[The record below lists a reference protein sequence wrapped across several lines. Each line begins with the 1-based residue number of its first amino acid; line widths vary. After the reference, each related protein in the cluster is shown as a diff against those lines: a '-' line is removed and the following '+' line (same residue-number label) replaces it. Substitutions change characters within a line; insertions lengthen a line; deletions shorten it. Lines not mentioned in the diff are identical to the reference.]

1 MRNGRKFKPVMNRL
15 FCVLACL
22 LIAGCASLNSDRVDR
37 RNFAIDTYFP
47 TPNEA
52 RLAEAR
58 GRRYL
63 NQNASRRGAGTPY
76 LAIDAAIIFPE
87 DVQNLWSK
95 LINSE
100 TTASVFSHGAEDLS
114 LDDFVLYG
122 VVIFDTRTGHLV
134 STGGYVVADLP
145 ERGEIARFGSY
156 FARFIGSAQ

>member
-1 MRNGRKFKPVMNRL
+1 MNRL

-58 GRRYL
+58 GRAYL
-63 NQNASRRGAGTPY
+63 NQHGSRPGAPY
-76 LAIDAAIIFPE
+76 LAIDAAIVFPE
-87 DVQNLWSK
+87 DVQDLWPK

-100 TTASVFSHGAEDLS
+100 TTASVFAHGTEDLS
-114 LDDFVLYG
+114 YDDFVLYG

-134 STGGYVVADLP
+134 STGSYIVADLP
-145 ERGEIARFGSY
+145 PRGEIARFGGY

>member
-1 MRNGRKFKPVMNRL
+1 MNRF

-22 LIAGCASLNSDRVDR
+22 LIAGCASFNSGRVDR

-58 GRRYL
+58 GREYL
-63 NQNASRRGAGTPY
+63 TQNASRLGAGTPY

-87 DVQNLWSK
+87 DVQNLYAK

-100 TTASVFSHGAEDLS
+100 TTASVFSHGTEDLS

-145 ERGEIARFGSY
+145 PRGEIARFGNY